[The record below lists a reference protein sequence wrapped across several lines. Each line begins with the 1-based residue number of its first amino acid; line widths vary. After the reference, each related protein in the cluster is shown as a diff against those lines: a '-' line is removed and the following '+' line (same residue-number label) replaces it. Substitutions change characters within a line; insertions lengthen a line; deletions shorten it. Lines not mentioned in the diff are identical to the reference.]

1 MTDCGI
7 RFIHTVNCRIGSLEM
22 IGIEEALD
30 VVVNCRI
37 GSLEKCTIY
46 ESIFSIVNCRI
57 GSLENCRI
65 ATDSIIVR

>member
-37 GSLEKCTIY
+37 GSLEISDNERVYWGT
-46 ESIFSIVNCRI
+46 VNCRI
-57 GSLENCRI
+57 GSLEK
-65 ATDSIIVR
+65 